1 MTGAV
6 VFQCESTKVHLFC
19 IFYFCGSDPVKNDGG
34 RHRDVEA
41 FVSHFSYFVSDP
53 LDPKMN

>member
-6 VFQCESTKVHLFC
+6 VFQSESTNVHLFC
-19 IFYFCGSDPVKNDGG
+19 NFYFFAGG
-34 RHRDVEA
+34 RRECGQT